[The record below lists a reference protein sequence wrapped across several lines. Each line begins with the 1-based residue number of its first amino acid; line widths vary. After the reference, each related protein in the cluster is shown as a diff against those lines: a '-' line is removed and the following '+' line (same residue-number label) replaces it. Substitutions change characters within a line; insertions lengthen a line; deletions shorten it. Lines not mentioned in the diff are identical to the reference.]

1 MKQLIFVFIMCL
13 MLTSCS
19 KNDSDNNCNF
29 LVNAGVDF
37 TVNLNLPQFNDL
49 QFPSNS
55 VYVANQ
61 GNGGV
66 FVTNTGSGI
75 LAWDAADPNLPF
87 SNCSILTL
95 IDGIT
100 AKNSCDD
107 ENTYEL
113 ITGQSLNENLPC
125 TLKPYRVEQTGN
137 NTYLITN

>member
-1 MKQLIFVFIMCL
+1 MCL
-13 MLTSCS
+13 MLTSCN

-37 TVNLNLPQFNDL
+37 TVNLNLPQFNNL

-55 VYVANQ
+55 VYVSNQ

-75 LAWDAADPNLPF
+75 VAWDAADPNLPF
-87 SNCSILTL
+87 SSCSILTL

-100 AKNSCDD
+100 AKNSCED